1 MIEVGGL
8 VDPVEVDFV
17 TASVSQAARGRAEA
31 LVIQLDSGGAVVSGR
46 RLQAL
51 RSRLVGSGVP
61 VAVWVGPNGAKVGG
75 GALSLVR
82 AASVVGVA
90 PGAHLRGSPAGAQ
103 VVSAATL
110 GDFIVGL
117 DGRPVGGRQLRTA
130 TVVATPGGPR
140 RAPVGARFAKLGLLQ
155 RLLHTVVSP
164 SVAYLFL
171 VAGLCLVVF
180 EFFTAGVGMAGAVG
194 AGLLVLAAYGLAVLP
209 TRPLPL
215 VLVGAG
221 ILGFSIDLQAG
232 APRTWTV
239 VGLVALAGG
248 SRWLFSPHPVPL
260 LTLLLVLAGVLVL
273 MLGGMPAMLRA
284 RFSTPTVGRES
295 MVGLEGTATT
305 AVDPEGTVRVREGLW
320 RARTNRATPITAGE
334 RVRVVAIDGLLLE
347 VEPARA

>member
-1 MIEVGGL
+1 
-8 VDPVEVDFV
+8 
-17 TASVSQAARGRAEA
+17 
-31 LVIQLDSGGAVVSGR
+31 
-46 RLQAL
+46 
-51 RSRLVGSGVP
+51 
-61 VAVWVGPNGAKVGG
+61 
-75 GALSLVR
+75 
-82 AASVVGVA
+82 
-90 PGAHLRGSPAGAQ
+90 
-103 VVSAATL
+103 
-110 GDFIVGL
+110 
-117 DGRPVGGRQLRTA
+117 
-130 TVVATPGGPR
+130 
-140 RAPVGARFAKLGLLQ
+140 
-155 RLLHTVVSP
+155 VVSP